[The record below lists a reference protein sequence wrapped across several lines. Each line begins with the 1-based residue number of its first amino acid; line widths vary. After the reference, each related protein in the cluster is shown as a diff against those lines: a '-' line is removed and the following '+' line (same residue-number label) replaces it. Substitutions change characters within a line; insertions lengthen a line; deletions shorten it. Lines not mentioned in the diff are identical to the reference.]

1 LIETV
6 GMGKEEIQVMTP
18 AAKPGLRF
26 FVFAYWHDAR
36 FKSKAGGPI
45 KVYELTKN
53 LTKRGHRVYLFIPKI
68 GYPEQQTTAHVC
80 PVPFIDLPILRFIS
94 FQVVAFLWAL
104 RVALR
109 KDHPDIIYV
118 RIMWSFIP
126 MILGRLLSVPVM
138 LEINDSPHRAYAS
151 ITNTFKRTVV
161 HLIDKV
167 SFHLSDHLL
176 PVTQKIAENMHTLEG
191 IPWRKLTVLPSGTN
205 IDLFHP
211 MDKRQCCRKLGFD
224 ESLTYIGF
232 IGTFF
237 RHQGID
243 TLIDAAP
250 LIINKYPQVRFLI
263 LGDGPMR
270 VAWSQKIDDCT
281 LCAYFLFPGNVP
293 YEEVPPY
300 CGVMDVCVAPFLKE
314 AVERSPVKIFD
325 YLACGKPVVATDVG
339 ETSGFFADSGAVMIV
354 PPEDPAALAQGLNSL
369 LENETLRAEM
379 GKKGRAFVTGR
390 YSRAQIAEIVE
401 TAARKLLP

>member
-1 LIETV
+1 MSE
-6 GMGKEEIQVMTP
+6 
-18 AAKPGLRF
+18 
-26 FVFAYWHDAR
+26 
-36 FKSKAGGPI
+36 
-45 KVYELTKN
+45 N
-53 LTKRGHRVYLFIPKI
+53 LTKRGHTVYLFVPKI
-68 GYPEQQTTAHVC
+68 GFPETQTTAKVISI
-80 PVPFIDLPILRFIS
+80 PFFDLPVVRFIS
-94 FQVVAFLWAL
+94 FQVLAFIIPLY
-104 RVALR
+104 VAL
-109 KDHPDIIYV
+109 KVGFPHIIYV

-126 MILGRLLSVPVM
+126 MLLGRILSVPVM
-138 LEINDSPHRAYAS
+138 LEINDSPHQAYAS

-161 HLIDKV
+161 HFIDKI
-167 SFHLSDHLL
+167 SFHLSDHIL

-191 IPWRKLTVLPSGTN
+191 IPWDKLTVLPSGTN

-211 MDKRQCCRKLGFD
+211 MDKRQCCLKLGFD
-224 ESLTYIGF
+224 ELLIYIGF

-243 TLIDAAP
+243 TLIDTAP
-250 LIINKYPQVRFLI
+250 AIIQKYPEVRFLV

-270 VAWSQKIDDCT
+270 AAWSQKIDDNT
-281 LCAYFLFPGNVP
+281 LSAYFLFPGNVP

-354 PPEDPAALAQGLNSL
+354 PPEDPAALAQGLNRL

-379 GKKGRAFVTGR
+379 GNRGRAFIIGR
-390 YSRAQIAEIVE
+390 YSRTQIAEMVE
-401 TAARKLLP
+401 TAAVKLLPSRG

>member
-1 LIETV
+1 MIDQ
-6 GMGKEEIQVMTP
+6 KEAIQVMTLV
-18 AAKPGLRF
+18 AKPELGF
-26 FVFAYWHDAR
+26 FVFAYWHDSR

-45 KVYELTKN
+45 KVFELTKN

-68 GYPEQQTTAHVC
+68 GYPEQQTTAHVF
-80 PVPFIDLPILRFIS
+80 PVPFINLPVLRFIS
-94 FQVVAFLWAL
+94 FQVLAFLWAL

-126 MILGRLLSVPVM
+126 MVLGRVLSVPVM
-138 LEINDSPHRAYAS
+138 LEINDSPHQAYAA
-151 ITNTFKRTVV
+151 ITNSFKRTVV
-161 HLIDKV
+161 HLIDKI
-167 SFHLSDHLL
+167 SFHLSDHIL

-211 MDKRQCCRKLGFD
+211 MDKRQCCLKLGLD

-250 LIINKYPQVRFLI
+250 AIIQKYPQVRFLV

-270 VAWSQKIDDCT
+270 VAWSQKIDDNA
-281 LCAYFLFPGNVP
+281 LSAYFLFPGNVP

-354 PPEDPAALAQGLNSL
+354 PPEDPAALAQGLNYL
-369 LENETLRAEM
+369 LENKALREDM
-379 GKKGRAFVTGR
+379 GKTGRAFVAGR

>member
-1 LIETV
+1 MIDQ
-6 GMGKEEIQVMTP
+6 KEAIQVMTLV
-18 AAKPGLRF
+18 AKPELGF

-36 FKSKAGGPI
+36 FKSKAGGPM
-45 KVYELTKN
+45 KVYELTQN
-53 LTKRGHRVYLFIPKI
+53 LAKRGHRVYLFIPKI

-80 PVPFIDLPILRFIS
+80 PVPFIDLPVLRFIS
-94 FQVVAFLWAL
+94 FQVIAFLWAL

-126 MILGRLLSVPVM
+126 MILGRLLSAPVM

-151 ITNTFKRTVV
+151 IKNPFKKTIV
-161 HLIDKV
+161 HLIDKI
-167 SFHLSDHLL
+167 SFHLSDHIL

-191 IPWRKLTVLPSGTN
+191 IPWKKLTVLPSGTN

-211 MDKRQCCRKLGFD
+211 MDKRQCCLKLGFD

-237 RHQGID
+237 RYQGID
-243 TLIDAAP
+243 TLIGAAHS
-250 LIINKYPQVRFLI
+250 IIQKYPHVRFLI
-263 LGDGPMR
+263 LGDGPMKDT
-270 VAWSQKIDDCT
+270 WQTMLTENDLES
-281 LCAYFLFPGNVP
+281 YFLFPGFIP
-293 YEEVPPY
+293 YELVSSY
-300 CGVMDVCVAPFLKE
+300 CAVMDICVAPYHKS
-314 AVERSPVKIFD
+314 AGDSSPVKIFD

-379 GKKGRAFVTGR
+379 GKKGRAFIVGK
-390 YSRAQIAEIVE
+390 YSRTQIAEIVE
-401 TAARKLLP
+401 TAAVKLLLARG

>member
-1 LIETV
+1 
-6 GMGKEEIQVMTP
+6 M
-18 AAKPGLRF
+18 
-26 FVFAYWHDAR
+26 
-36 FKSKAGGPI
+36 
-45 KVYELTKN
+45 KVYELTQN

-80 PVPFIDLPILRFIS
+80 PVPFIDLPVLRFIS
-94 FQVVAFLWAL
+94 FQVLAFLWAL

-118 RIMWSFIP
+118 RIMWSVIP
-126 MILGRLLSVPVM
+126 MILGRFLSVPVM

-151 ITNTFKRTVV
+151 IKNPFKRTIV
-161 HLIDKV
+161 HLIDKI
-167 SFHLSDHLL
+167 SFHLSDHIL
-176 PVTQKIAENMHTLEG
+176 PVTQQIAENMHTLEG

-211 MDKRQCCRKLGFD
+211 MDKRQCCLKLGFD

-250 LIINKYPQVRFLI
+250 AIIQKYPQVRFLV

-270 VAWSQKIDDCT
+270 AAWSEKIDDNALST
-281 LCAYFLFPGNVP
+281 YFLFPGNVP
-293 YEEVPPY
+293 YEEVPQY

-354 PPEDPAALAQGLNSL
+354 PPEDPAALARGLNSL
-369 LENETLRAEM
+369 LENKTLRAEM
-379 GKKGRAFVTGR
+379 GKRGRTFIAGK
-390 YSRAQIAEIVE
+390 YSRTQIAEIVE
-401 TAARKLLP
+401 TVARKLLPSRG